1 MKICND
7 NIDKQLS
14 ECLSDS
20 NIIKVMHKASK
31 SFTRQLD
38 EDEVYTCQINALWKA
53 IKNFDSTKK
62 TKFTTYLYT
71 GVMIECIKA
80 VKFVNKGSQASS
92 LHDNMSLDTNDTIIL
107 DFLDE
112 AENEI
117 EYEILVHR
125 SQRRT
130 IEEIGSIMGSS
141 RETIRKKIKKMEKR
155 IRHKFTE

>member
-1 MKICND
+1 MKICNKD
-7 NIDKQLS
+7 IDKQL
-14 ECLSDS
+14 EKCLADT

-53 IKNFDSTKK
+53 IKNFDSSKK

-80 VKFVNKGSQASS
+80 VKFNNKGSQAGT
-92 LHDNMSLDTNDTIIL
+92 LHDNISANINDTILL
-107 DFLDE
+107 DLLDE

-130 IEEIGSIMGSS
+130 IEEIGVIMGSS

-155 IRHKFTE
+155 IRHKFAE